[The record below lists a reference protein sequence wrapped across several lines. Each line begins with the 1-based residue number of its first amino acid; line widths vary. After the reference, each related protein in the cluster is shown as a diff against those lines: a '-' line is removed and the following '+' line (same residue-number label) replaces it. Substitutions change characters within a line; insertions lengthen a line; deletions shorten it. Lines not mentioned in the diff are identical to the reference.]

1 MGFSR
6 RIKFEKP
13 THQKMKKARFYHFLI
28 FLFLLSSCSKK
39 LASAVDL
46 SATEKEKVY
55 NILKDVSYGSD
66 VEQVMDIYLSQK
78 AKSFGKRNY
87 TVVFLHGGGYYFSD
101 KSQEE
106 RYIEPY
112 LKKGL
117 NVVNLNYRLKRGIPL
132 ATSDLTNALNFLKTN
147 NADFGLDLE
156 NVIVTGFSA
165 GAHIATNVGLAQ
177 NNPEYPNKLD
187 DGIMIVGIINFSGPV
202 DGLDVVER
210 IFTEHENEQ
219 FQAVGKALFPS
230 EEYESNENLAVF
242 EPITYFDANDPPVF
256 LWHGGQDDQI
266 PPSTFERF
274 VPLLRKNK
282 DFRIYIPESRHSP
295 TKKELEM
302 AYIEIFKFLD
312 DLTMK

>member
-1 MGFSR
+1 
-6 RIKFEKP
+6 
-13 THQKMKKARFYHFLI
+13 MKKASLNLFLI

-39 LASAVDL
+39 MTSAVEL
-46 SATEKEKVY
+46 SATEKETVY
-55 NILKDVSYGSD
+55 QILKDVSYGSD

-87 TVVFLHGGGYYFSD
+87 TIVFLHGGGYYFSD

-132 ATSDLTNALNFLKTN
+132 ATSDLTNALNFLKAN
-147 NADFGLDLE
+147 NADYGLNLK
-156 NVIVTGFSA
+156 NVVVSGFSA

-187 DGIMIVGIINFSGPV
+187 DGIQIVGIINFSGPV

-219 FQAVGKALFPS
+219 FKALGLALFPA
-230 EEYESNENLAVF
+230 EGFESKENLAVF
-242 EPITYFDANDPPVF
+242 EPITYFDPKDPPIF
-256 LWHGGQDDQI
+256 LWHGGLDDQI
-266 PPSTFERF
+266 PVVTFKKF
-274 VPLLRKNK
+274 IPLLRNDK
-282 DFRIYIPESRHSP
+282 DLRIFIPGGKHSP
-295 TKKELEM
+295 NQEEFEN

-312 DLTMK
+312 EL

>member
-13 THQKMKKARFYHFLI
+13 THQKMKIARLYLFLI

-39 LASAVDL
+39 LTSAVDL
-46 SATEKEKVY
+46 SATEEETVY
-55 NILKDVSYGSD
+55 HILKDVSFGSD

-101 KSQEE
+101 KSEEE

-132 ATSDLTNALNFLKTN
+132 ATSDLTHALNYLKAN
-147 NADFGLDLE
+147 NADYGLNLE

-177 NNPEYPNKLD
+177 NNPEYPHKLD
-187 DGIMIVGIINFSGPV
+187 DGIQIVGIINFSGPV

-219 FQAVGKALFPS
+219 YQAVGRALFPA
-230 EEYESNENLAVF
+230 EGYESKENLAIYQ
-242 EPITYFDANDPPVF
+242 PITYFDPKDPPIF
-256 LWHGGQDDQI
+256 LWHGGLDDQI
-266 PPSTFERF
+266 PAKTFERF
-274 VPLLRKNK
+274 VPMLRK
-282 DFRIYIPESRHSP
+282 DLDIRIFIPDGKHSP
-295 TKKELEM
+295 NQEELEN

-312 DLTMK
+312 GI